1 MKKKYYILKE
11 INGYLSKLLIYL
23 VRFYQKFI
31 SPLKGPTCRF
41 YPTCSQYSIEAI
53 RKYGALKGI
62 YLTLG
67 HVLRII
73 FELVQNYGLSIIL
86 FTIVVKVLLLPLTIK
101 QTKSTKAMQDIQP
114 KILEIQTKYK
124 DKPEKQQQEIM
135 KIYTEAKINPLAGCL
150 PLLIQMPILIALF
163 SVLREPVTYGV
174 FVDQAQFATA
184 AKGFLWIKDLTT
196 PDVILAVLSGATTF
210 LMQTL
215 MMPKD
220 QQQGSMKMMTYVM
233 SAMMLFWGF
242 SFPAGLTL
250 YWTIGNVFAIA
261 QHYLIMN
268 PLRAK
273 LAVSKEE
280 VVDEK
285 PRNKK

>member
-1 MKKKYYILKE
+1 MNI
-11 INGYLSKLLIYL
+11 
-23 VRFYQKFI
+23 I
-31 SPLKGPTCRF
+31 SN
-41 YPTCSQYSIEAI
+41 A
-53 RKYGALKGI
+53 
-62 YLTLG
+62 LG

-174 FVDQAQFATA
+174 FVDQAQFAPA

>member
-1 MKKKYYILKE
+1 MNILS
-11 INGYLSKLLIYL
+11 N
-23 VRFYQKFI
+23 
-31 SPLKGPTCRF
+31 
-41 YPTCSQYSIEAI
+41 A
-53 RKYGALKGI
+53 
-62 YLTLG
+62 LG

-86 FTIVVKVLLLPLTIK
+86 FTILVKVLLLPLTIK

-114 KILEIQTKYK
+114 KIQEIQTKYK

-135 KIYTEAKINPLAGCL
+135 KIYTESKINPLAGCL

-174 FVDQAQFATA
+174 FADQAQFVNA

-196 PDVILAVLSGATTF
+196 PDYILAILSGATTF

-220 QQQGSMKMMTYVM
+220 QQQGSMKIMTYVM

-250 YWTIGNVFAIA
+250 YWTIGNVFAIG

>member
-1 MKKKYYILKE
+1 MNILS
-11 INGYLSKLLIYL
+11 N
-23 VRFYQKFI
+23 
-31 SPLKGPTCRF
+31 
-41 YPTCSQYSIEAI
+41 A
-53 RKYGALKGI
+53 
-62 YLTLG
+62 LG

-86 FTIVVKVLLLPLTIK
+86 FTILVKVLLLPLTIK

-114 KILEIQTKYK
+114 KIQEIQTKYK

-174 FVDQAQFATA
+174 FADQAQFVNA
-184 AKGFLWIKDLTT
+184 AKGFLWVKDLTT
-196 PDVILAVLSGATTF
+196 PDYILAILSGATTF

-220 QQQGSMKMMTYVM
+220 QQQGSMKIMTYVM

-250 YWTIGNVFAIA
+250 YWTIGNVFAIG

>member
-1 MKKKYYILKE
+1 M
-11 INGYLSKLLIYL
+11 
-23 VRFYQKFI
+23 
-31 SPLKGPTCRF
+31 
-41 YPTCSQYSIEAI
+41 
-53 RKYGALKGI
+53 
-62 YLTLG
+62 
-67 HVLRII
+67 I
-73 FELVQNYGLSIIL
+73 FELVQNYGLSIII
-86 FTIVVKVLLLPLTIK
+86 FTILVKVLLLPLTIK

-150 PLLIQMPILIALF
+150 PLLIQMPILFALF

-174 FVDQAQFATA
+174 FADQVQFTSA
-184 AKGFLWIKDLTT
+184 AKGFLWIQDLTK
-196 PDVILAVLSGATTF
+196 PDIILAILSGATTF

-242 SFPAGLTL
+242 TFPAGLTL
-250 YWTIGNVFAIA
+250 YWTIGNLFAIG

>member
-1 MKKKYYILKE
+1 MNI
-11 INGYLSKLLIYL
+11 
-23 VRFYQKFI
+23 I
-31 SPLKGPTCRF
+31 SN
-41 YPTCSQYSIEAI
+41 A
-53 RKYGALKGI
+53 
-62 YLTLG
+62 LG

-86 FTIVVKVLLLPLTIK
+86 FTILVKVLLLPLTIK

-114 KILEIQTKYK
+114 KIQEIQTKYK

-174 FVDQAQFATA
+174 FADQAQFTSA
-184 AKGFLWIKDLTT
+184 AKEFLWIKDLTT
-196 PDVILAVLSGATTF
+196 PDVILAILSGATTF
-210 LMQTL
+210 LMQML

-220 QQQGSMKMMTYVM
+220 QQQGSMKVMTYVM

-250 YWTIGNVFAIA
+250 YWTIGNVFAIG

>member
-1 MKKKYYILKE
+1 MNI
-11 INGYLSKLLIYL
+11 
-23 VRFYQKFI
+23 I
-31 SPLKGPTCRF
+31 SN
-41 YPTCSQYSIEAI
+41 A
-53 RKYGALKGI
+53 
-62 YLTLG
+62 LG

-114 KILEIQTKYK
+114 KIQEIQTKYK

-135 KIYTEAKINPLAGCL
+135 KI
-150 PLLIQMPILIALF
+150 LIQMPILIALF

-174 FVDQAQFATA
+174 FVDQEQLATA
-184 AKGFLWIKDLTT
+184 AKGFLWVQDLTK
-196 PDVILAVLSGATTF
+196 PDVILAILSGATTF

-242 SFPAGLTL
+242 TFPAGLTL

-280 VVDEK
+280 VDEN

>member
-1 MKKKYYILKE
+1 MNILS
-11 INGYLSKLLIYL
+11 N
-23 VRFYQKFI
+23 
-31 SPLKGPTCRF
+31 
-41 YPTCSQYSIEAI
+41 A
-53 RKYGALKGI
+53 
-62 YLTLG
+62 LG

-86 FTIVVKVLLLPLTIK
+86 FTILVKVLLLPLTIK

-114 KILEIQTKYK
+114 KIQEIQTKYK

-174 FVDQAQFATA
+174 FADQAQFVNA

-196 PDVILAVLSGATTF
+196 PDYILAILSGATTF

-220 QQQGSMKMMTYVM
+220 QQQGSMKIMTYVM

-250 YWTIGNVFAIA
+250 YWTIGNVFAIG

-285 PRNKK
+285 PDRKSVV

>member
-1 MKKKYYILKE
+1 MNILS
-11 INGYLSKLLIYL
+11 N
-23 VRFYQKFI
+23 
-31 SPLKGPTCRF
+31 
-41 YPTCSQYSIEAI
+41 A
-53 RKYGALKGI
+53 
-62 YLTLG
+62 LG

-86 FTIVVKVLLLPLTIK
+86 FTILVKVLLLPLTIK

-114 KILEIQTKYK
+114 KIQEIQTKYK

-174 FVDQAQFATA
+174 FADQAQFVNA

-196 PDVILAVLSGATTF
+196 PDYILAILSGATTF

-220 QQQGSMKMMTYVM
+220 QQQGSMKIMTYVM

-250 YWTIGNVFAIA
+250 Y
-261 QHYLIMN
+261 L
-268 PLRAK
+268 
-273 LAVSKEE
+273 
-280 VVDEK
+280 
-285 PRNKK
+285 

>member
-1 MKKKYYILKE
+1 VNI
-11 INGYLSKLLIYL
+11 
-23 VRFYQKFI
+23 I
-31 SPLKGPTCRF
+31 SN
-41 YPTCSQYSIEAI
+41 A
-53 RKYGALKGI
+53 
-62 YLTLG
+62 LG
-67 HVLRII
+67 HVLRVI
-73 FELVQNYGLSIIL
+73 FELVHNYGLAIIL
-86 FTIVVKVLLLPLTIK
+86 FTILVKVLLLPLTIK

-114 KILEIQTKYK
+114 KIQEIQAKYK

-135 KIYTEAKINPLAGCL
+135 KIYQEAKINPLAGCL
-150 PLLIQMPILIALF
+150 PLLIQMPILLALF

-174 FVDQAQFATA
+174 FADQAQFANA

-196 PDVILAVLSGATTF
+196 PDYILAILSGATTF
-210 LMQTL
+210 IMQTV

-220 QQQGSMKMMTYVM
+220 QQQGSMKIMTYVM
-233 SAMMLFWGF
+233 SGMMLFWGF

-268 PLRAK
+268 PLKAK

>member
-1 MKKKYYILKE
+1 MNI
-11 INGYLSKLLIYL
+11 
-23 VRFYQKFI
+23 I
-31 SPLKGPTCRF
+31 SN
-41 YPTCSQYSIEAI
+41 A
-53 RKYGALKGI
+53 
-62 YLTLG
+62 LG

-135 KIYTEAKINPLAGCL
+135 KICTEAKINPLAGCL
-150 PLLIQMPILIALF
+150 PLLIQIPILIALL

-174 FVDQAQFATA
+174 FVDQAQFSTA

>member
-1 MKKKYYILKE
+1 MNI
-11 INGYLSKLLIYL
+11 
-23 VRFYQKFI
+23 I
-31 SPLKGPTCRF
+31 SN
-41 YPTCSQYSIEAI
+41 A
-53 RKYGALKGI
+53 
-62 YLTLG
+62 LG
-67 HVLRII
+67 HVLRVI
-73 FELVQNYGLSIIL
+73 FELVHNYGLAIIL
-86 FTIVVKVLLLPLTIK
+86 FTILVKVLLLPLTIK

-114 KILEIQTKYK
+114 KIQEIQNKYK

-135 KIYTEAKINPLAGCL
+135 KIYQEAKINPLAGCL
-150 PLLIQMPILIALF
+150 PLLIQMPILLALF

-174 FVDQAQFATA
+174 FASKAQFADA

-196 PDVILAVLSGATTF
+196 PDYILAILSGATTF
-210 LMQTL
+210 IMQTI

-220 QQQGSMKMMTYVM
+220 QQQGSMKIMTYVM
-233 SAMMLFWGF
+233 SGMMLFWGF

-268 PLRAK
+268 PLKAK

-280 VVDEK
+280 VIDEK

>member
-1 MKKKYYILKE
+1 MNI
-11 INGYLSKLLIYL
+11 
-23 VRFYQKFI
+23 I
-31 SPLKGPTCRF
+31 SN
-41 YPTCSQYSIEAI
+41 A
-53 RKYGALKGI
+53 
-62 YLTLG
+62 LG
-67 HVLRII
+67 HVLRVI
-73 FELVQNYGLSIIL
+73 FELVQSYGLAIIL
-86 FTIVVKVLLLPLTIK
+86 FTILVKVLLLPLTIK

-114 KILEIQTKYK
+114 KIQEIQTKYK

-174 FVDQAQFATA
+174 FADQSQFANA

-196 PDVILAVLSGATTF
+196 PDYILAILSGATTF

-220 QQQGSMKMMTYVM
+220 QQQGSMKIMTYVM

-250 YWTIGNVFAIA
+250 YWTIGNLFAIA

-268 PLRAK
+268 PLKAK

-280 VVDEK
+280 IVDEK

>member
-1 MKKKYYILKE
+1 MNI
-11 INGYLSKLLIYL
+11 
-23 VRFYQKFI
+23 I
-31 SPLKGPTCRF
+31 SN
-41 YPTCSQYSIEAI
+41 A
-53 RKYGALKGI
+53 
-62 YLTLG
+62 LG

-135 KIYTEAKINPLAGCL
+135 KICTEAKINPLAGCL

-184 AKGFLWIKDLTT
+184 SKVFLWIKDLTT

-220 QQQGSMKMMTYVM
+220 QQQGFMKMMTYVM

>member
-1 MKKKYYILKE
+1 MNI
-11 INGYLSKLLIYL
+11 
-23 VRFYQKFI
+23 I
-31 SPLKGPTCRF
+31 SN
-41 YPTCSQYSIEAI
+41 A
-53 RKYGALKGI
+53 
-62 YLTLG
+62 LG

-114 KILEIQTKYK
+114 KIQEIQTKYK

-174 FVDQAQFATA
+174 FVDQEQLATA
-184 AKGFLWIKDLTT
+184 AKGFLWVQDLTK
-196 PDVILAVLSGATTF
+196 PDVILAILSGATTF

-233 SAMMLFWGF
+233 SPMMLFWGF
-242 SFPAGLTL
+242 TFPAGLTL

-280 VVDEK
+280 VDEN